1 MAEEYQDRI
10 MRMAANAARRRGLFG
25 DLNQMGRDLSGLSG
39 GFPTN
44 GPINYRENYISSRG
58 RDATIQGIIQ
68 NNKNQQQRWENLGG
82 ENAYPTINKSPGA
95 GTTSPMLQPGWL
107 EAQSK
112 WKDNIPLM
120 LRSLRQRDEFKDWSD
135 DELRHYMYR
144 TFSNRGG
151 LMSLV

>member
-10 MRMAANAARRRGLFG
+10 MRMAANADRSRGLFG
-25 DLNQMGRDLSGLSG
+25 DLNRMGRDLSGVI
-39 GFPTN
+39 PTN
-44 GPINYRENYISSRG
+44 RPINNRENYISSRG

-68 NNKNQQQRWENLGG
+68 NNKNQQQRWEGLGG
-82 ENAYPTINKSPGA
+82 ENAYPTINRSPGA
-95 GTTSPMLQPGWL
+95 GMTSPMLQPGWV

-135 DELRHYMYR
+135 DELTHYMYR